1 MIHRFP
7 RLVDGAGSPRSAEA
21 GYALPLAL
29 AGSLVLL
36 LSSLSTLTTTLH
48 GRRLLASERSER
60 LEADAMASAAQQVTA
75 ALQGPFHCLLPVA
88 LERWQLGALPPLCPP
103 GLDPTPLRTSAQW
116 RGQVRLVDWQ
126 PSPTGGDLRL
136 QWVGGTRQQRYT
148 LTLDPVWRLRE
159 VV

>member
-1 MIHRFP
+1 MRSFP
-7 RLVDGAGSPRSAEA
+7 RLGQRFGAPRSGEA

-36 LSSLSTLTTTLH
+36 LTSLSTLGTMLH

-60 LEADAMASAAQQVTA
+60 IEADALASAAQQVTA
-75 ALQGPFHCLLPVA
+75 ALQGPFHCLLPVG
-88 LERWQLGALPPLCPP
+88 LDRWQLGALPLLCPP
-103 GLDPTPLRTSAQW
+103 GLDPTPLKTLAQW
-116 RGQVRLVDWQ
+116 RAQVRLVDWQ
-126 PSPTGGDLRL
+126 PSPTGGELRL
-136 QWVGGTRQQRYT
+136 QSVGGTRQQRYA